1 MRWLLAVVGLAAVIA
16 VVRERRI
23 RALEAE
29 RDPGRTP

>member
-1 MRWLLAVVGLAAVIA
+1 MRKLLVLVGLAAVIA

-29 RDPGRTP
+29 LDPDGTS